1 MLGIGIGVLLSL
13 VLIIVGL
20 LAFIVVVGYVKAS
33 PNTAYIITGLR
44 KKPKVLIGRAG
55 FRIPFFEKKDVLHL
69 ELIDI
74 DVKSEA
80 EIPTADYI
88 PIRCDGV
95 VNVRISVDPDKLE
108 IAARH
113 FLNCKPEKLR
123 EMCQSVLEANMR
135 EIIGKM
141 ELTAMISDRQKF
153 SQQVSENAVPDL
165 DKMGIDLVSFNVQNF
180 YDSNGVI
187 EALGTDNAVQVTK
200 QAAIAK
206 ANGDRDIAIAQAE
219 ANREANEAKVSS
231 QRDIAEKQNELDIK
245 VSELKVQADSKK
257 AEADAAYEIQ
267 KEEQRKTIEVTKT
280 NADIAKQQQE
290 VILKQKEAEV
300 KEQALNAEIRKKADA
315 ERYEKEQTAQAL
327 LFTRQRE
334 AEAKKYEQVQEAE
347 AKKYEQVQE
356 AEAKKA
362 QADADLYAKAKEAEA
377 IQAKGLAE
385 AEAVKAKGLA
395 EAEAAKAKGLAEAE
409 ATEKKA
415 EAMAKMT
422 EAAVL
427 EMYFNTLPE
436 VAKNV
441 AEPLSKVD
449 KITMY
454 GDGNNTKMIKDIV
467 NTMSQVTGGVQ
478 EATGIN
484 VNALLTGL
492 LGGKLATAN
501 NNNNNTNNENMLNP
515 AKLNELAQSYL
526 DSKRTT
532 TETPTPSEDRK
543 ETSEEKETNTKD
555 TTEGNYEEKSYR
567 YSR

>member
-1 MLGIGIGVLLSL
+1 MVGIGIGVLLSL

-95 VNVRISVDPDKLE
+95 VNVRISVDPNKLE

-165 DKMGIDLVSFNVQNF
+165 AKMGIDLVSFNVQNF

-347 AKKYEQVQE
+347 AKK
-356 AEAKKA
+356 A

-377 IQAKGLAE
+377 VKAKGLAE

-395 EAEAAKAKGLAEAE
+395 EAEAVKAKGLAEAE

-501 NNNNNTNNENMLNP
+501 NNNNTNNENMLNP

-532 TETPTPSEDRK
+532 TETATPTPSEDRK

-555 TTEGNYEEKSYR
+555 TTEGNHEEKKL
-567 YSR
+567 

>member
-1 MLGIGIGVLLSL
+1 MQV
-13 VLIIVGL
+13 
-20 LAFIVVVGYVKAS
+20 
-33 PNTAYIITGLR
+33 TIITGLR

-95 VNVRISVDPDKLE
+95 VNVRISVDPNKLE

-165 DKMGIDLVSFNVQNF
+165 AKMGIDLVSFNVQNF

-347 AKKYEQVQE
+347 AKK
-356 AEAKKA
+356 A

-377 IQAKGLAE
+377 VKAKGLAE

-395 EAEAAKAKGLAEAE
+395 EAEAVKAKGLAEAE

-501 NNNNNTNNENMLNP
+501 NNNNTNNENMLNP

-532 TETPTPSEDRK
+532 TETATPTPSEDRK

-555 TTEGNYEEKSYR
+555 TTEGNHEEKKL
-567 YSR
+567 

>member
-1 MLGIGIGVLLSL
+1 MVGIGIGVLLSL

-95 VNVRISVDPDKLE
+95 VNVRISVDPNKLE

-165 DKMGIDLVSFNVQNF
+165 AKMGIDLVSFNVQNF

-347 AKKYEQVQE
+347 AKK
-356 AEAKKA
+356 A

-377 IQAKGLAE
+377 VKAKGLAE

-395 EAEAAKAKGLAEAE
+395 EAEAVKAKGLAEAE

-501 NNNNNTNNENMLNP
+501 NNNNTNNENMLNP

-532 TETPTPSEDRK
+532 TETATPTPSEDRK

>member
-1 MLGIGIGVLLSL
+1 MVGIGVLLSL

-95 VNVRISVDPDKLE
+95 VNVRISVDPNKLE

-165 DKMGIDLVSFNVQNF
+165 AKMGIDLVSFNVQNF

-206 ANGDRDIAIAQAE
+206 ANGD
-219 ANREANEAKVSS
+219 
-231 QRDIAEKQNELDIK
+231 RDIAEKQNELDIK

-347 AKKYEQVQE
+347 AKK
-356 AEAKKA
+356 A

-377 IQAKGLAE
+377 VKAKGLAE

-395 EAEAAKAKGLAEAE
+395 EAEAVKAKGLAEAE

-501 NNNNNTNNENMLNP
+501 NNNNTNNENMLNP

-532 TETPTPSEDRK
+532 TETATPTPSEDRK

-555 TTEGNYEEKSYR
+555 TTEGNHEEKKL
-567 YSR
+567 

>member
-1 MLGIGIGVLLSL
+1 MVGIGVLLSL

-95 VNVRISVDPDKLE
+95 VNVRISVDPNKLE

-165 DKMGIDLVSFNVQNF
+165 AKMGIDLVSFNVQNF

-347 AKKYEQVQE
+347 AKK
-356 AEAKKA
+356 A

-377 IQAKGLAE
+377 VKAKGLAE

-395 EAEAAKAKGLAEAE
+395 EAEAVKAKGLAEAE

-484 VNALLTGL
+484 VNALTI
-492 LGGKLATAN
+492 
-501 NNNNNTNNENMLNP
+501 
-515 AKLNELAQSYL
+515 
-526 DSKRTT
+526 TT
-532 TETPTPSEDRK
+532 QI
-543 ETSEEKETNTKD
+543 TKIC
-555 TTEGNYEEKSYR
+555 
-567 YSR
+567 

>member
-1 MLGIGIGVLLSL
+1 MVGIGVLLSL

-95 VNVRISVDPDKLE
+95 VNVRISVDPNKLE

-165 DKMGIDLVSFNVQNF
+165 AKMGIDLVSFNVQNF

-347 AKKYEQVQE
+347 AKK
-356 AEAKKA
+356 A

-377 IQAKGLAE
+377 VKAKGLAE

-395 EAEAAKAKGLAEAE
+395 EAEAVKAKGLAEAE

-501 NNNNNTNNENMLNP
+501 NNNNTNNENMLNP

-532 TETPTPSEDRK
+532 TETATPTPSEDRK

-555 TTEGNYEEKSYR
+555 TTEGNHEEKKL
-567 YSR
+567 

>member
-165 DKMGIDLVSFNVQNF
+165 AKMGIDLVSFNVQNF

-347 AKKYEQVQE
+347 AKK
-356 AEAKKA
+356 A

-377 IQAKGLAE
+377 VKAKGLAE

-395 EAEAAKAKGLAEAE
+395 EAEAVKAKGLAEAE

-501 NNNNNTNNENMLNP
+501 NNNNTNNENMLNP

-532 TETPTPSEDRK
+532 TETATPTPSEDRK

>member
-1 MLGIGIGVLLSL
+1 MVLGFSL
-13 VLIIVGL
+13 VLIVPIVL
-20 LAFIVVVGYVKAS
+20 LIILLFIGYVKAS
-33 PNTAYIITGLR
+33 PNKAYIITGLHKNPR
-44 KKPKVLIGRAG
+44 ILIGRAG
-55 FRIPFFEKKDVLHL
+55 FRIPFFEKIDVLHL

-74 DVKSEA
+74 DVRSEA

-95 VNVRISVDPDKLE
+95 VNVRISVDPAKLE

-113 FLNCKPEKLR
+113 FLNCKPERLR
-123 EMCQSVLEANMR
+123 AMCQSVLEANMR

-141 ELTAMISDRQKF
+141 ELTAMISDRQQF
-153 SQQVSENAVPDL
+153 SMQVAENAVPDL
-165 DKMGIDLVSFNVQNF
+165 AKMGIDLVSFNVQNF

-206 ANGDRDIAIAQAE
+206 ANGDRDIAIAQAK

-231 QRDIAEKQNELDIK
+231 QRDIAEKQTELEIK
-245 VSELKVQADSKK
+245 VSELKVQSDSKK
-257 AEADAAYEIQ
+257 AEADAAYAIQ

-280 NADIAKQQQE
+280 NADIAKQEQE
-290 VILKQKEAEV
+290 VILKQREAEV
-300 KEQALNAEIRKKADA
+300 REQTLNAEVRKKADA
-315 ERYEKEQTAQAL
+315 ERYEKEQIAQAD

-334 AEAKKYEQVQEAE
+334 AEAKKYEQL
-347 AKKYEQVQE
+347 QE

-362 QADADLYAKAKEAEA
+362 QADAELYAKSKEAEA
-377 IQAKGLAE
+377 VRAKGLAE
-385 AEAVKAKGLA
+385 AEAVRAR
-395 EAEAAKAKGLAEAE
+395 GLAEAE

-427 EMYFNTLPE
+427 EMYFNTLPDI
-436 VAKNV
+436 AKNV

-454 GDGNNTKMIKDIV
+454 GEGNGTKLVSDIV

-484 VNALLTGL
+484 VNALLSGL
-492 LGGKLATAN
+492 LGGKIASAKGEPSPTITPETIAEYVKGLAG
-501 NNNNNTNNENMLNP
+501 NTPQDEQD
-515 AKLNELAQSYL
+515 EIE
-526 DSKRTT
+526 DSD
-532 TETPTPSEDRK
+532 EA
-543 ETSEEKETNTKD
+543 EK
-555 TTEGNYEEKSYR
+555 
-567 YSR
+567 

>member
-95 VNVRISVDPDKLE
+95 VNVRISVDPNKLE

-165 DKMGIDLVSFNVQNF
+165 AKMGIDLVSFNVQNF

-347 AKKYEQVQE
+347 AKK
-356 AEAKKA
+356 A

-377 IQAKGLAE
+377 VKAKGLAE

-395 EAEAAKAKGLAEAE
+395 EAEAVKAKGLAEAE

-501 NNNNNTNNENMLNP
+501 NNNNTNNENMLNP

-532 TETPTPSEDRK
+532 TETATPTPSEDRK

>member
-1 MLGIGIGVLLSL
+1 MVGIGVLLSL

-95 VNVRISVDPDKLE
+95 VNVRISVDPNKLE

-123 EMCQSVLEANMR
+123 EMCQSVFEANMR

-165 DKMGIDLVSFNVQNF
+165 AKMGIDLVSFNVQNF

-347 AKKYEQVQE
+347 AKK
-356 AEAKKA
+356 A

-377 IQAKGLAE
+377 VKAKGLAE

-395 EAEAAKAKGLAEAE
+395 EAEAVKAKGLAEAE

-501 NNNNNTNNENMLNP
+501 NNNNTNNENMLNP

-532 TETPTPSEDRK
+532 TETATPTPSEDRK

-555 TTEGNYEEKSYR
+555 TTEGNHEEKKL
-567 YSR
+567 

>member
-13 VLIIVGL
+13 VIVGL

-55 FRIPFFEKKDVLHL
+55 FRIPFFEKRDVLHL
-69 ELIDI
+69 ELIAI

-88 PIRCDGV
+88 PIRCDGI

-113 FLNCKPEKLR
+113 FLNCKTEKLR

-153 SQQVSENAVPDL
+153 SQQVYENAVPDL
-165 DKMGIDLVSFNVQNF
+165 AKMGIDLVSFNVQNF
-180 YDSNGVI
+180 YDSKGVI

-315 ERYEKEQTAQAL
+315 ERYEKEQTAQAI

-356 AEAKKA
+356 AEAKKT

-395 EAEAAKAKGLAEAE
+395 EAEAVKAKGLAEAE

-501 NNNNNTNNENMLNP
+501 NNNNTNNENILNP

-543 ETSEEKETNTKD
+543 ETSEEKETNAKD

>member
-1 MLGIGIGVLLSL
+1 MVGIGVLLSL

-95 VNVRISVDPDKLE
+95 VNVRISVDPNKLE

-165 DKMGIDLVSFNVQNF
+165 AKMGIDLVSFNVQNF

-219 ANREANEAKVSS
+219 ANREANEAKVPS

-347 AKKYEQVQE
+347 AKK
-356 AEAKKA
+356 A

-377 IQAKGLAE
+377 VKAKGLAE

-395 EAEAAKAKGLAEAE
+395 EAEAVKAKGLAEAE

-501 NNNNNTNNENMLNP
+501 NNNNTNNENMLNP

-532 TETPTPSEDRK
+532 TETATPTPSEDRK

-555 TTEGNYEEKSYR
+555 TTEGNHEEKKL
-567 YSR
+567 

>member
-95 VNVRISVDPDKLE
+95 VNVRISVDPNKLE

-165 DKMGIDLVSFNVQNF
+165 AKMGIDLVSFNVQNF

-347 AKKYEQVQE
+347 AKK
-356 AEAKKA
+356 A

-377 IQAKGLAE
+377 VKAKGLAE

-395 EAEAAKAKGLAEAE
+395 EAEAVKAKGLAEAE

-501 NNNNNTNNENMLNP
+501 NNNNTNNENMLNP

-532 TETPTPSEDRK
+532 TETATPTPSEDRK
-543 ETSEEKETNTKD
+543 ETSEEHETNTKD